1 MVKAKGSAPKP
12 HGLRPFYENRLR
24 EITELR
30 FVIPRNILPLLAG
43 IMSVACVLAGCQS
56 PKAVSLA
63 GGGAARE
70 IRNNCYSLLH
80 QLLDDEKNVGK
91 LRFIKREEDDVKN
104 LVKKIAAACGTGSKL
119 LEEFARH
126 DPSINLDDIRL
137 PPGEMATREAIA
149 ATKKKELLGQTGGKF
164 ELSLLLTQS
173 EALSYAWHLAK
184 VAGESELQPERA
196 RAMAGLSQEMKNL
209 YQEVFVLLLAKTK
222 S

>member
-1 MVKAKGSAPKP
+1 MVKARGSACKP

-80 QLLDDEKNVGK
+80 QLLEDQKNVGK
-91 LRFIKREEDDVKN
+91 LRFIKREEDRKSTRLN
-104 LVKKIAAACGTGSKL
+104 SS
-119 LEEFARH
+119 H
-126 DPSINLDDIRL
+126 SSISYAVFCL
-137 PPGEMATREAIA
+137 
-149 ATKKKELLGQTGGKF
+149 KKKKF
-164 ELSLLLTQS
+164 
-173 EALSYAWHLAK
+173 
-184 VAGESELQPERA
+184 
-196 RAMAGLSQEMKNL
+196 N
-209 YQEVFVLLLAKTK
+209 
-222 S
+222 